1 MLNNPPTGCTIP
13 SESNLPSMEANPGFR
28 KTNSSVKRTFCPFP
42 GSVVTDLYSCQPGKS
57 PGPLAE
63 NTQITFLPFL

>member
-42 GSVVTDLYSCQPGKS
+42 GSVVTDLYGC
-57 PGPLAE
+57 
-63 NTQITFLPFL
+63 